1 MSSQTREGGEREGIS
16 RKKGLETTTAAEDGE
31 EMTEREI
38 RLRKRQKLS
47 SSETSPKKSIGSKAP
62 RKKRLRKE
70 VTDNEDSDDAAEQ
83 STSEDEEY
91 DGRNNK
97 TSNHAGEGIRQY
109 SSVLVTASFYIF
121 DFSLLSCFF
130 RVHHS
135 IHIRESTNVE
145 PGDNK
150 LATTTPAL
158 ELPLIEVSSYITQ
171 GVSLA

>member
-1 MSSQTREGGEREGIS
+1 MSSQPKEGGEKEGIS

-47 SSETSPKKSIGSKAP
+47 SSETSPKKSVGSKTP

-70 VTDNEDSDDAAEQ
+70 VTDNEDSDDDAEQ
-83 STSEDEEY
+83 TTSEDEEY

-97 TSNHAGEGIRQY
+97 TSNHAGERIRQY
-109 SSVLVTASFYIF
+109 SNVLASASFCNL
-121 DFSLLSCFF
+121 DFRLLSCFF

-135 IHIRESTNVE
+135 THVRESSNVE
-145 PGDNK
+145 SADNK

-158 ELPLIEVSSYITQ
+158 ELPLIEVSSYN
-171 GVSLA
+171 SES